1 MRRPVLETY
10 VVVVRAEMCAM
21 LPQHWEGQRSS
32 VPVQQLRLYLT
43 RLHRGSTW
51 LKAHM
56 RSLMEKMDFA
66 LQDYLPGFVNA
77 TMCMKTFI

>member
-1 MRRPVLETY
+1 
-10 VVVVRAEMCAM
+10 MCAM
-21 LPQHWEGQRSS
+21 LPQHWEGQQSS
-32 VPVQQLRLYLT
+32 VPVQQL

-77 TMCMKTFI
+77 TICMKIFI